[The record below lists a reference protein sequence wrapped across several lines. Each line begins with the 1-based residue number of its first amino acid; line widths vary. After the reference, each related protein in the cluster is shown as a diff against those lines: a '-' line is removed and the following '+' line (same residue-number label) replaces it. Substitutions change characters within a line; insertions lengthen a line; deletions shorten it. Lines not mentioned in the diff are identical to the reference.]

1 MQWYV
6 LEVKGQQE
14 ALVSHGLAYVSA
26 VKDPT
31 ESFGECIGRVDDAR
45 DVFKKN
51 VAVLLPLLDGK
62 MLDGDVVG
70 AGGWFGS
77 IDH

>member
-1 MQWYV
+1 M
-6 LEVKGQQE
+6 
-14 ALVSHGLAYVSA
+14 SHGPVYVSA

-31 ESFGECIGRVDDAR
+31 ESFGERIGGVDDTR
-45 DVFKKN
+45 DVFI
-51 VAVLLPLLDGK
+51 LLDGEI
-62 MLDGDVVG
+62 LDRDVAG